1 MKTND
6 ISFYSH
12 NATAPTPGGARPMKH
27 DDNMEI
33 LVRQRLNRPVAPH
46 LTIYKPQLTWILSG
60 MNRFTGVMLSGP
72 LYLFGIA
79 YLAAPVFGWSMTSAA
94 MAAGFAKWP
103 LIAQIGAKMLAAF
116 PFTFHSFNGLRH
128 LMWDT
133 GSQLTNQQVIN
144 TGWTVVGL
152 TAVSTLGLALFI

>member
-1 MKTND
+1 MK
-6 ISFYSH
+6 
-12 NATAPTPGGARPMKH
+12 A
-27 DDNMEI
+27 DDHMEI

-46 LTIYKPQLTWILSG
+46 LTIYKPQVTWVMSG
-60 MNRFTGVMLSGP
+60 LNRVTGISLSGP

-79 YLAAPVFGWSMTSAA
+79 YLAAPVFGWSITSAG
-94 MAAGFAKWP
+94 MAAAFAKWP

-116 PFTFHSFNGLRH
+116 PFTYHSFNGLRH

-152 TAVSTLGLALFI
+152 TAVSTVALALFV